1 MIPLLIGWFAEKA
14 WPIVAA
20 LAALALLAGCV
31 LLLELHGAGRGRAEV
46 RAEWDAAKDRQRAVD
61 AAERA
66 LRELEYQE
74 IARAAHERT
83 RQIQDAAAAA
93 GRAGERLRDVY
104 AAAVARGCPA
114 DPAGGAAAAGAS
126 HLLADVQ
133 RRLGEA
139 AGELAA
145 VADYRGAAGAACERA
160 LTTSSAASPTPIRA
174 QVVGSGAGE
183 TEPTSPSITS
193 QAGR

>member
-61 AAERA
+61 ATYRA
-66 LRELEYQE
+66 RLEADYRE
-74 IARAAHERT
+74 ISDGARDQLARVRT
-83 RQIQDAAAAA
+83 DAAAA

-160 LTTSSAASPTPIRA
+160 LTAASTASPTPMSA